1 VFFGR
6 HKKPTVKIQEVFVM
20 KKALKIVAMVSCL
33 ALICF
38 CGTAMAAST
47 IKIGMLA
54 PLTGFAAADGFSS
67 YESVKL
73 AVEKVNSSGGVL
85 GKKVELICY
94 DDAADPKQS
103 VILAHKLIEQDK
115 IVAFVAGSYS
125 LPTRAVSTIF
135 NDAEIP
141 LVSSYAL
148 HPDITQGDYTFRNG
162 FLGTV
167 EGKGAA
173 YVAVKLLKA
182 KNIALIVSDND
193 FGTTLTTGFEQY
205 IKEHPEVK
213 IVSHQKYPMSE
224 KDFKPYLS
232 KMNAVKPDVLFFSGY
247 YFQVGPAMK
256 QAQEMGIKIQ
266 FIGEEGADSPKTVE
280 IAGKAAEGFIMVTN
294 LNRDDK
300 RAFVQEFLASYRKTH
315 KIEPDMVGASSY
327 DAFMLLVD
335 AIKQAKT
342 TDGPAVAK
350 ALAKTK
356 NYDGLTGLIKGFDAE
371 GEVVKPV
378 QVQIVKNG
386 LFRYYGVITD
396 TKLITPPTK

>member
-1 VFFGR
+1 
-6 HKKPTVKIQEVFVM
+6 M
-20 KKALKIVAMVSCL
+20 KKCFKLLAAVFSIALFCL
-33 ALICF
+33 G
-38 CGTAMAAST
+38 GTAFAAET

-54 PLTGFAAADGFSS
+54 PLTGFAAADGFSA

-73 AVEKVNSSGGVL
+73 AVEKVNAKGGVL
-85 GKKVELICY
+85 GKKVELVCY

-103 VILAHKLIEQDK
+103 VPLAHKLIDQDK

-125 LPTRAVSTIF
+125 LPSRAVSAIF

-141 LVSSYAL
+141 LVSAYAL
-148 HPDITQGDYTFRNG
+148 HPDITKGDFTFRNG

-182 KNIALIVSDND
+182 KKIALIVSDND
-193 FGTTLTTGFEQY
+193 FGTTLAQGFDEY
-205 IKEHPEVK
+205 IKENPSAQ
-213 IVSHQKYPMSE
+213 IVSQQKYPMSE

-232 KMNAVKPDVLFFSGY
+232 KMKASNPDVVFFSGY

-256 QAQEMGIKIQ
+256 QAQEMGIKVQ

-280 IAGKAAEGFIMVTN
+280 IAGKAAEGMVMVTN

-300 RAFVQEFLASYRKTH
+300 RAKVQEFLAEYRKRH

-327 DAFMLLVD
+327 DAFMLLVN
-335 AIKQAKT
+335 AINKAKS
-342 TDGPAVAK
+342 TDGIKVAK
-350 ALAKTK
+350 ALAETK
-356 NYDGLTGLIKGFDAE
+356 NYDGITGVIKGFTKE

-378 QVQIVKNG
+378 QVQRVKDG
-386 LFRYYGVITD
+386 KFRYFGEVTD
-396 TKLITPPTK
+396 QKLITPTK

>member
-1 VFFGR
+1 
-6 HKKPTVKIQEVFVM
+6 M
-20 KKALKIVAMVSCL
+20 KKCFKLLAAVFSIALFCL
-33 ALICF
+33 G
-38 CGTAMAAST
+38 GTAFAAET

-54 PLTGFAAADGFSS
+54 PLTGFAAADGFSA

-73 AVEKVNSSGGVL
+73 AVEKVNAKGGVL
-85 GKKVELICY
+85 GKKVELVCY

-103 VILAHKLIEQDK
+103 VPLAHKLIDQDK

-125 LPTRAVSTIF
+125 LPTRAVSAIF

-141 LVSSYAL
+141 LVSAYAL
-148 HPDITQGDYTFRNG
+148 HPDITKGDFTFRNG

-182 KNIALIVSDND
+182 KKIALIVSDND
-193 FGTTLTTGFEQY
+193 FGTTLAQGFDEY
-205 IKEHPEVK
+205 IKENPAAK
-213 IVSHQKYPMSE
+213 IVSQQKYPMSE

-232 KMNAVKPDVLFFSGY
+232 KMKASNPDVVFFSGY

-256 QAQEMGIKIQ
+256 QAQEMGIKVQ

-280 IAGKAAEGFIMVTN
+280 IAGKAAEGMVMVTN

-300 RAFVQEFLASYRKTH
+300 RAKVQEFLAEYRKRH
-315 KIEPDMVGASSY
+315 KIEPDMVGASNY
-327 DAFMLLVD
+327 DAFMLLVN
-335 AIKQAKT
+335 AINKAKS
-342 TDGPAVAK
+342 TDGIKVAK
-350 ALAKTK
+350 ALAETK
-356 NYDGLTGLIKGFDAE
+356 NYDGITGVIKGFTKE

-378 QVQIVKNG
+378 QVQRVKDG
-386 LFRYYGVITD
+386 KFRYFGEVTD
-396 TKLITPPTK
+396 QKLITPTK

>member
-1 VFFGR
+1 
-6 HKKPTVKIQEVFVM
+6 M
-20 KKALKIVAMVSCL
+20 KKVLKIMAMVSCL
-33 ALICF
+33 ALLCF
-38 CGTAMAAST
+38 CGTAMAADT

-54 PLTGFAAADGFSS
+54 PLTGFAAADGYSAH
-67 YESVKL
+67 ESVKL
-73 AVEKVNSSGGVL
+73 AVEKVNAKGGVL

-103 VILAHKLIEQDK
+103 VILAHKLIEQDR

-125 LPTRAVSTIF
+125 LPTRAVSPIF
-135 NDAEIP
+135 DDAEIP

-167 EGKGAA
+167 EGQGAA

-193 FGTTLTTGFEQY
+193 FGTTLTQGFEQY
-205 IKEHPEVK
+205 MKSHPEAK

-224 KDFKPYLS
+224 KDFKPYLA
-232 KMNAVKPDVLFFSGY
+232 KMKAANPDVVFLSGY
-247 YFQVGPAMK
+247 YFQLAPALK
-256 QAQEMGIKIQ
+256 QAQEMGIKVQ
-266 FIGEEGADSPKTVE
+266 FVGEEGSDSPKTPE
-280 IAGKAAEGFIMVTN
+280 IAGKAAEGLIIVTN

-300 RAFVQEFLASYRKTH
+300 RKFVQEFLTTYRKLH
-315 KIEPDMVGASSY
+315 KVEPDMVGASSY

-335 AIKQAKT
+335 AIKNAKT

-350 ALAKTK
+350 ALANTK
-356 NYDGLTGLIKGFDAE
+356 NYNGLTGLIKGFDKA
-371 GEVVKPV
+371 GEVVKPI

-386 LFRYYGVITD
+386 LFHYYGVITD
-396 TKLITPPTK
+396 PKIITPPAK

>member
-1 VFFGR
+1 MSKFF
-6 HKKPTVKIQEVFVM
+6 KSI
-20 KKALKIVAMVSCL
+20 ALVSCL
-33 ALICF
+33 AILCF
-38 CGTAMAAST
+38 CGTAFAADT

-54 PLTGFAAADGFSS
+54 PLTGFAAADGFSA

-73 AVEKVNSSGGVL
+73 AVEKVNAEGGVL

-103 VILAHKLIEQDK
+103 VLLAHKLIGQDR

-125 LPTRAVSTIF
+125 LPTRAASTLF

-141 LVSSYAL
+141 LVSAYAL
-148 HPDITQGDYTFRNG
+148 HPDITKGDFTFRNG

-173 YVAVKLLKA
+173 YTAVTLLKA
-182 KNIALIVSDND
+182 KKIALIVSDND
-193 FGTTLTTGFEQY
+193 FGTTLTQGFEEFM
-205 IKEHPEVK
+205 KDHPEAK

-232 KMNAVKPDVLFFSGY
+232 KMKAADPDAVFFSGY

-256 QAQEMGIKIQ
+256 QAKEMGIKVQ
-266 FIGEEGADSPKTVE
+266 FIGEEGADSPKTIE
-280 IAGKAAEGFIMVTN
+280 IAGDAAEGFIMVTN

-300 RAFVQEFLASYRKTH
+300 RPFVQEFLNAYRKRH

-327 DAFMLLVD
+327 DGFMLLVN

-350 ALAKTK
+350 ALAKTA
-356 NYDGLTGLIKGFDAE
+356 NYDGLTGLIKGFTPE

-396 TKLITPPTK
+396 PKLITPSK